1 MRSSGEQAT
10 VRGQQRESAE
20 GQWRAGN
27 VRGQQCEDSSGEKA
41 TVSEQRSE
49 SSSVRAT
56 V

>member
-1 MRSSGEQAT
+1 MRAAAMRGSGEQAT
-10 VRGQQRESAE
+10 
-20 GQWRAGN
+20 